1 MEFWLH
7 ILILIAIY
15 TIAAN
20 SLNLIAGYAG
30 LLSVAHAAYVGSGA
44 YVSAILMMKLG
55 VPFGITLFCAVLI
68 AAALAYLSGLPALR
82 VHDDYFV
89 LATFAL
95 QVIATSVLTNWVELT
110 GGPMGIAGIP
120 QPQFL
125 PISADPYWTMLLL
138 CWFIAGGV
146 LLILNRLV
154 HSPYGRVLRA
164 IREDEVFAQ
173 ALGKDVTRTK
183 IITMVIGSGF
193 AAVAG
198 SLYAVYMTYIDP
210 SSFTIQ
216 ESIFLLSIVIVGG
229 AGNLWGSTLGAVVLV
244 TLPELLRFIGLP
256 SAVAAGIR
264 QVIYGGLLVVMMVW
278 RPQGMIG
285 EFDFRRG

>member
-120 QPQFL
+120 QPKLL
-125 PISADPYWTMLLL
+125 PISTGPYWTMLLL

-229 AGNLWGSTLGAVVLV
+229 AGNLWGSTLGAIVLV